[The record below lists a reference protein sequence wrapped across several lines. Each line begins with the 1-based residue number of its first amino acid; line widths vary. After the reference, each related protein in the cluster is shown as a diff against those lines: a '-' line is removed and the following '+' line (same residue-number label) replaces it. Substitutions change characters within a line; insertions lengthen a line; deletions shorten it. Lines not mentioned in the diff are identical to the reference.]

1 MLNTKRLFI
10 HKRTATLPVYYSES
24 SLSVSLMT
32 VSIGPKLIQVPEHM
46 AVATKPKI
54 VDFTNVDLYP
64 SRYKY
69 INGKVSIRSLIIED
83 INRQHD
89 ILKKMNTT
97 VMIGDSIR
105 IDIKFGHYEN
115 GEWIDLY
122 TKGVFKVKQITPL
135 KGTGEILMLV
145 TEVI

>member
-1 MLNTKRLFI
+1 
-10 HKRTATLPVYYSES
+10 
-24 SLSVSLMT
+24 MT

-69 INGKVSIRSLIIED
+69 LNGRVSIRSLIIED
-83 INRQHD
+83 IHRQHD
-89 ILKKMNTT
+89 TLKAMNTT
-97 VMIGDSIR
+97 VLIGDNIK

-122 TKGVFKVKQITPL
+122 AKGVFKVKQITPL
-135 KGTGEILMLV
+135 KATGEILMLV
-145 TEVI
+145 TEVT

>member
-1 MLNTKRLFI
+1 
-10 HKRTATLPVYYSES
+10 
-24 SLSVSLMT
+24 MT

-64 SRYKY
+64 SRYRY
-69 INGKVSIRSLIIED
+69 ISGRVFIRSLIIED

-89 ILKKMNTT
+89 VLKKMNTT
-97 VMIGDSIR
+97 VMIGDSIK

-122 TKGVFKVKQITPL
+122 AKGIFKVKQITPL
-135 KGTGEILMLV
+135 KKTCEILMLV
-145 TEVI
+145 TEVT